1 MSGIPLTA
9 FSLLPKDK
17 QGLVDWSE
25 VVKLKVI
32 DSFSFLPGGKEE
44 GPVDYLVI
52 LWSSQVQAQNG
63 PRKITIS
70 PTSPVPS
77 DIAGLLDWQEVAR
90 FNPDYQAY
98 VTAERSRLGENHPLF
113 LTQYRLL
120 PVHGSSRF
128 LSFQQRAQL
137 QGEHPRR
144 HTPLP
149 ERICVAGIDLA
160 GEAEEADGSQLR
172 AIKPRQD
179 ATVVT
184 IAELAPAG
192 DSVTGQPV
200 IRVLEH
206 YWWTGKKHTDVYTQ
220 LLDLLKN
227 VWRCRKITIDSTGV
241 GQPVSSF
248 LRQALGSR
256 VVPFTFTA
264 ASKSEL
270 GFELLAA
277 INSGC
282 LKVYAADG
290 SPEYQEFWFEMEK
303 AKSHYRPSRTMNFY
317 LDAAEGHDDFLMSLA
332 LVVKAAS
339 RYTPRGA
346 RGGGKH
352 EDYSS

>member
-1 MSGIPLTA
+1 
-9 FSLLPKDK
+9 
-17 QGLVDWSE
+17 
-25 VVKLKVI
+25 
-32 DSFSFLPGGKEE
+32 
-44 GPVDYLVI
+44 
-52 LWSSQVQAQNG
+52 
-63 PRKITIS
+63 
-70 PTSPVPS
+70 
-77 DIAGLLDWQEVAR
+77 
-90 FNPDYQAY
+90 
-98 VTAERSRLGENHPLF
+98 
-113 LTQYRLL
+113 
-120 PVHGSSRF
+120 
-128 LSFQQRAQL
+128 
-137 QGEHPRR
+137 
-144 HTPLP
+144 
-149 ERICVAGIDLA
+149 VAGIDLA
-160 GEAEEADGSQLR
+160 GEAEEAEDSHLR

-192 DSVTGQPV
+192 DSVMGQPV
-200 IRVLEH
+200 IHVIEH
-206 YWWTGKKHTDVYTQ
+206 YWWTGKKHTDVYAR

-227 VWRCRKITIDSTGV
+227 VWRCRKITIDATGV

-277 INSGC
+277 INSGR

-303 AKSHYRPSRTMNFY
+303 AKSHYRPSQTMNFY

-346 RGGGKH
+346 RGGTKPK
-352 EDYSS
+352 EDYAP